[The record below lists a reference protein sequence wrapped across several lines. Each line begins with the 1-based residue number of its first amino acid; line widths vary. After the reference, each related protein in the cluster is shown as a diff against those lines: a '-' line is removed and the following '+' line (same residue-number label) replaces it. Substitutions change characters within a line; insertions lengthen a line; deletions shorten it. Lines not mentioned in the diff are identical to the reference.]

1 MLFSDEERLQR
12 QQKKFSIIY
21 PSAGKNRYANLNMQT
36 EVKHMSRNDSG
47 GKLERFFTGK
57 GFYIVLFLCAA
68 VIGVSAWMLASGSR
82 AMVKE
87 ADVRSEEKR
96 VETVIIP
103 PPRDE
108 SRPVIKTEAETSDSA
123 PEMDISETEKPAEE
137 ITEVWSEAEEPE
149 TACVWPVSGQLERTH
164 DMENLSYDVTMK
176 DWRTHDG
183 IDILSPL
190 GTEVTAA
197 RAGTVTDVS
206 NDDFY
211 GTTVTIDHGDGTVSI
226 YSNLEE
232 QTAVSTG
239 DHVEAGMAIG
249 SVGSTA
255 LCESGQCSHLHF
267 AVKVNGESRDPLEFL
282 PA

>member
-1 MLFSDEERLQR
+1 
-12 QQKKFSIIY
+12 
-21 PSAGKNRYANLNMQT
+21 
-36 EVKHMSRNDSG
+36 MSRNDSG

-68 VIGVSAWMLASGSR
+68 VIGVSAWMLASGNR

-87 ADVRSEEKR
+87 ADVRPEEKR

-108 SRPVIKTEAETSDSA
+108 SRPVIKTETETSGPA
-123 PEMDISETEKPAEE
+123 PEKNISGAEE
-137 ITEVWSEAEEPE
+137 PEEEISEVWSETEEPE
-149 TACVWPVSGQLERTH
+149 NICVWPVAGQLEREH

-190 GTEVTAA
+190 GTAVAAA
-197 RAGTVTDVS
+197 RAGTVADVR

-211 GTTVTIDHGDGTVSI
+211 GTTVTIDHGDGTVSV

-232 QTAVSTG
+232 QTAVSAG
-239 DHVEAGMAIG
+239 DYVEAGAVIG
-249 SVGSTA
+249 SVGTTA

-267 AVKVNGESRDPLEFL
+267 AVRVNGESRNPLEFL

>member
-1 MLFSDEERLQR
+1 MN
-12 QQKKFSIIY
+12 K
-21 PSAGKNRYANLNMQT
+21 
-36 EVKHMSRNDSG
+36 NDSG

-68 VIGVSAWMLASGSR
+68 VIGVSAWMLASGNR
-82 AMVKE
+82 TMVKE
-87 ADVRSEEKR
+87 ANAGPDEKR

-108 SRPVIKTEAETSDSA
+108 GRPVIKTES
-123 PEMDISETEKPAEE
+123 KPAGPLPENNADDEQTAEEEE
-137 ITEVWSEAEEPE
+137 ISEVWSETEEKE
-149 TACVWPVSGQLERTH
+149 TAYVWPVSGQLERKH
-164 DMENLSYDVTMK
+164 DTENLSYDVTMR

-197 RAGTVTDVS
+197 RAGTVSDIRS
-206 NDDFY
+206 DDLY
-211 GTTVTIDHGDGTVSI
+211 GTTVTIDHGDGTVSV

-232 QTAVSTG
+232 FTAVSEG
-239 DHVEAGMAIG
+239 DYVEAGAAIG

-267 AVKVNGESRDPLEFL
+267 AVRVNGESRDPLEFL